1 MKNKRNWFCSSRPE
15 YWFNSE
21 MWTTPAT
28 WSPHLYLRWKEDGNV
43 EEQAS
48 GDAIDRQVSLK
59 KERNFKRRSEREESS
74 IHDPI
79 RVFAFR
85 EERERGCSRGRVRL
99 WCLFMAGYRKRHHHH
114 HRELRIQRTV
124 EKQPKS
130 PPYLHPHEPS
140 TESFGQWEL
149 ARTPRPLVKP
159 LGASWQSEREMMNLS
174 SVAFL
179 FRLLSLSPSYS
190 YQNLRSVARYRKQ
203 VRKTKEKAA
212 GHTHRPHHLPLFLA
226 RLSRRRVNERVTEK
240 EKKSPK
246 MSSAEIFTRMS
257 FAWYG
262 PPISRSARLT
272 RNCGPVK
279 AHHVLPTRNIT
290 EKKKK
295 ERKNV

>member
-1 MKNKRNWFCSSRPE
+1 M
-15 YWFNSE
+15 
-21 MWTTPAT
+21 
-28 WSPHLYLRWKEDGNV
+28 

-179 FRLLSLSPSYS
+179 FRLLSLSVLFLPKSTVG
-190 YQNLRSVARYRKQ
+190 RSLP
-203 VRKTKEKAA
+203 KTSPKNKGESSWTHTPPPPPASLSRPALTAA
-212 GHTHRPHHLPLFLA
+212 G
-226 RLSRRRVNERVTEK
+226 
-240 EKKSPK
+240 
-246 MSSAEIFTRMS
+246 
-257 FAWYG
+257 
-262 PPISRSARLT
+262 
-272 RNCGPVK
+272 
-279 AHHVLPTRNIT
+279 
-290 EKKKK
+290 
-295 ERKNV
+295 